1 MTKQR
6 AKSGEI
12 HKDQVKSHLSDGYYD
27 RQDIV
32 EATAGAVMKSKD
44 IQIILDHCQ
53 AGDSKVRLAKTAK
66 LNIKLA
72 EIKHKIDDGYYDDPN
87 NLAELAEKLIISFG
101 IE

>member
-6 AKSGEI
+6 EKGDSRKER
-12 HKDQVKSHLSDGYYD
+12 VKSHLSDGYYD
-27 RQDIV
+27 RHDIV

-44 IQIILDHCQ
+44 IQIILDRCE
-53 AGDSKVRLAKTAK
+53 AEDSKVKLAKTAK

-72 EIKHKIDDGYYDDPN
+72 EVKHKIDDGYYDDPN
-87 NLAELAEKLIISFG
+87 NLAELAEKLIKIFG

>member
-6 AKSGEI
+6 EKGGDSHIER
-12 HKDQVKSHLSDGYYD
+12 VKSHLSDGYYD

-32 EATAGAVMKSKD
+32 EATAGAVMKNKD
-44 IQIILDHCQ
+44 IQIILDRFE
-53 AGDSKVRLAKTAK
+53 AEDSKVKLAKTAK

-87 NLAELAEKLIISFG
+87 NLAELAEKLIKIFG